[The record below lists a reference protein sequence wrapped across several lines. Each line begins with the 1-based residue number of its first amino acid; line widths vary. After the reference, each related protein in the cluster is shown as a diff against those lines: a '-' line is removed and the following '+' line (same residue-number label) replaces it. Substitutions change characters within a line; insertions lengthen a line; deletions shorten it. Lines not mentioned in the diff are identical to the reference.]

1 MQFYQNYFSKIKI
14 NFWLISS
21 LLISSLICVPILI
34 ILSSFFTELS
44 GYYKLLT
51 ETYLYTYIINTVIL
65 FIGVILFSFVFGVG
79 IAYLVSFYIFPGSKF
94 ITWAIILSFAVPGYI
109 YAYSLTAFFEYFG
122 NLYSIL
128 TFLFGE
134 ADYNKY
140 MPRVDSMFGS
150 IISISFSLFVYVYLI
165 TRVCFIYQSQNQIDA
180 GRNMGFNKY
189 QIFSK
194 ILIPAARPGII
205 AGLSLVAMETISD
218 FGTVSFFNVQTL
230 TTAIYDSWI
239 FYDDLNTAYQLS
251 FFLILFVFIFFSIE
265 KFSRSR
271 SQYNIPNKGYK
282 TVEKTTLKSKQAFIA
297 SFFCFIIFFLSF
309 VFPVSQMLF
318 WVLKFPASFNLN
330 EILTLSFNT
339 SFLVIIT
346 TSILIFLS
354 FLTNYGMRVTD
365 SKLLSTV
372 TNFSISGYAIP
383 GIILSVTILTFASL
397 LSNFFGNSFFK
408 LIIIGTVFGMVI
420 AYCIRFYALAI
431 NGIKSGYEKLN
442 KSIDDVSYLMGY
454 TKFGTFIKVHLP
466 FLKQNLIIIGMMVSI
481 DILKE
486 LPITFILR
494 PYNFDTFATKAYVF
508 ASQDMLEYAASPSL
522 FLILFSSI
530 FILFS
535 RKFILKGF

>member
-51 ETYLYTYIINTVIL
+51 ETYLYTYVINTVIL

-122 NLYSIL
+122 NLYSLL

-180 GRNMGFNKY
+180 GRNMGFSKY

-297 SFFCFIIFFLSF
+297 SFFCFFIFFLSF

-354 FLTNYGMRVTD
+354 FLTNYGMRVTN

-408 LIIIGTVFGMVI
+408 IIIIGTVFGMVT

-466 FLKQNLIIIGMMVSI
+466 FLKQNLVIIGMMVSI

>member
-51 ETYLYTYIINTVIL
+51 ETYLYTYVINTVIL

-180 GRNMGFNKY
+180 GRNMGFSKY

-297 SFFCFIIFFLSF
+297 SFFCFFIFFLSF

-346 TSILIFLS
+346 TTILIFLS

-408 LIIIGTVFGMVI
+408 IIIIGTVFGMVT

-466 FLKQNLIIIGMMVSI
+466 FLKQNLVIIGMMVSI

-508 ASQDMLEYAASPSL
+508 ASQDMLEHAASPSL

>member
-51 ETYLYTYIINTVIL
+51 ETYLYTYVINTVIL

-122 NLYSIL
+122 NLYSLL

-180 GRNMGFNKY
+180 GRNMGFSKY

-297 SFFCFIIFFLSF
+297 SFFCFFIFFLSF

-365 SKLLSTV
+365 SKLLSTI

-383 GIILSVTILTFASL
+383 GIILSVTILAFASL

-408 LIIIGTVFGMVI
+408 IIIIGTVFGMVT

-466 FLKQNLIIIGMMVSI
+466 FLKQNLVIIGMMVSI

>member
-51 ETYLYTYIINTVIL
+51 ETYLYTYVINTVIL

-122 NLYSIL
+122 NLYSLL

-180 GRNMGFNKY
+180 GRNMGFSKY

-265 KFSRSR
+265 KFSRNR

-297 SFFCFIIFFLSF
+297 SFFCFFIFFLSF

-408 LIIIGTVFGMVI
+408 IVIIGTVFGMVT

-466 FLKQNLIIIGMMVSI
+466 FLKQNLVIIGMMVSI

>member
-21 LLISSLICVPILI
+21 LLISSLICIPILI
-34 ILSSFFTELS
+34 IFSSFFTELS

-51 ETYLYTYIINTVIL
+51 ETYLYTYVINTVIL

-180 GRNMGFNKY
+180 GRNMGFSKY

-297 SFFCFIIFFLSF
+297 SFFCFFIFFLSF

-408 LIIIGTVFGMVI
+408 IIIIGTVFGMVT
-420 AYCIRFYALAI
+420 AYCVRFYALAI

-466 FLKQNLIIIGMMVSI
+466 FLKQNLVIIGMMVSI

>member
-21 LLISSLICVPILI
+21 LLISSLICIPILI

-51 ETYLYTYIINTVIL
+51 ETYLYTYVINTVIL

-122 NLYSIL
+122 NLYSLL

-180 GRNMGFNKY
+180 GRNMGFSKY

-265 KFSRSR
+265 KLSRSR

-282 TVEKTTLKSKQAFIA
+282 TVEKTTLKGKKAFIA

-346 TSILIFLS
+346 TTILIFLS

-365 SKLLSTV
+365 SKLLSAI

-383 GIILSVTILTFASL
+383 GIILSVTILAFASL

-408 LIIIGTVFGMVI
+408 IIIIGTVFGMVT

-466 FLKQNLIIIGMMVSI
+466 FLKQNLVIIGMMVSI

>member
-14 NFWLISS
+14 NFWLFSS

-51 ETYLYTYIINTVIL
+51 ETYLYTYVINTVIL
-65 FIGVILFSFVFGVG
+65 FIGVILFTFVFGVG

-122 NLYSIL
+122 NLYSLL

-180 GRNMGFNKY
+180 GRNMGFSKY

-282 TVEKTTLKSKQAFIA
+282 TVEKTTLKGKQAFIA

-354 FLTNYGMRVTD
+354 FLTNYGMRVTN

-408 LIIIGTVFGMVI
+408 IIIIGTVFGMVT

-466 FLKQNLIIIGMMVSI
+466 FLKQNLVIIGMMVSI

>member
-1 MQFYQNYFSKIKI
+1 MQLYQNYFSKIKI

-51 ETYLYTYIINTVIL
+51 ETYLYTYVINTVIL

-122 NLYSIL
+122 NLYSLL

-180 GRNMGFNKY
+180 GRNMGFSKY

-271 SQYNIPNKGYK
+271 SQYNIPNKG
-282 TVEKTTLKSKQAFIA
+282 
-297 SFFCFIIFFLSF
+297 
-309 VFPVSQMLF
+309 
-318 WVLKFPASFNLN
+318 KFPASFNLN

-346 TSILIFLS
+346 TTILIFLS

-365 SKLLSTV
+365 SKLLSAI

-383 GIILSVTILTFASL
+383 GIILSVTILAFASL

-408 LIIIGTVFGMVI
+408 IIIIGTIFGMVT

-466 FLKQNLIIIGMMVSI
+466 FLKQNLVIIGMMVSI

>member
-51 ETYLYTYIINTVIL
+51 ETYLYTYVINTVIL

-122 NLYSIL
+122 NLYSLL

-150 IISISFSLFVYVYLI
+150 ILSISFSLFVYVYLI

-180 GRNMGFNKY
+180 GRNMGFSKY

-297 SFFCFIIFFLSF
+297 SFFCFFIFFLSF

-318 WVLKFPASFNLN
+318 WVIKFPASFNLN

-408 LIIIGTVFGMVI
+408 IIIIGTIFGMVT

-466 FLKQNLIIIGMMVSI
+466 FLKQNLVIIGMMVSI

>member
-34 ILSSFFTELS
+34 IFSSFFTELS

-122 NLYSIL
+122 NLYSLL

-265 KFSRSR
+265 RFSRSR

-282 TVEKTTLKSKQAFIA
+282 TVEKTTLKGKQAFIA

-466 FLKQNLIIIGMMVSI
+466 FLKQNLVIIGMMVSI

>member
-51 ETYLYTYIINTVIL
+51 ETYLYTYVINTVIL

-122 NLYSIL
+122 NLYSLL

-180 GRNMGFNKY
+180 GRNMGFSKY

-282 TVEKTTLKSKQAFIA
+282 TVEKTTLKGKQAFIA
-297 SFFCFIIFFLSF
+297 SFFCFFIFFLSF

-408 LIIIGTVFGMVI
+408 IIIIGTIFGMVT

-466 FLKQNLIIIGMMVSI
+466 FLKQNLVIIGMMVSI

>member
-21 LLISSLICVPILI
+21 LLISSLICIPILI
-34 ILSSFFTELS
+34 IFSSFFSELS

-51 ETYLYTYIINTVIL
+51 ETYLYTYVINTVIL

-122 NLYSIL
+122 NLYSLL

-265 KFSRSR
+265 KFSRNR

-297 SFFCFIIFFLSF
+297 SFFCFFIFFLSF

-408 LIIIGTVFGMVI
+408 IVIIGTVFGMVT

-466 FLKQNLIIIGMMVSI
+466 FLKQNLVIIGMMVSI

>member
-51 ETYLYTYIINTVIL
+51 ETYLYTYVINTVIL

-122 NLYSIL
+122 NLYSLL

-180 GRNMGFNKY
+180 GRNMGFSKY

-282 TVEKTTLKSKQAFIA
+282 TVEKTILKGKQAFIA
-297 SFFCFIIFFLSF
+297 SFFCFFIFFLSF

-408 LIIIGTVFGMVI
+408 IIIIGTVFGMVT

-466 FLKQNLIIIGMMVSI
+466 FLKQNLVIIGMMVSI

>member
-1 MQFYQNYFSKIKI
+1 MQLFQNYFLKIKI

-51 ETYLYTYIINTVIL
+51 ETYLYTYVINTVIL

-122 NLYSIL
+122 NLYSLL

-180 GRNMGFNKY
+180 GRNMGFSKY

-297 SFFCFIIFFLSF
+297 SFFCFFIFFLSF

-408 LIIIGTVFGMVI
+408 IIIIGTVFGMVT
-420 AYCIRFYALAI
+420 AYCVRFYALAI

-466 FLKQNLIIIGMMVSI
+466 FLKQNLVIIGMMVSI

>member
-51 ETYLYTYIINTVIL
+51 ETYLYTYVINTVIL

-180 GRNMGFNKY
+180 GRNMGFSKY

-282 TVEKTTLKSKQAFIA
+282 TVEKTTLKNKQAFIA
-297 SFFCFIIFFLSF
+297 SFFCFFIFFLSF

-346 TSILIFLS
+346 TTILIFLS

-408 LIIIGTVFGMVI
+408 IIIIGTVFGMVT

-466 FLKQNLIIIGMMVSI
+466 FLKQNLVIIGMMVSI

-508 ASQDMLEYAASPSL
+508 ASQDMLEHAASPSL

>member
-34 ILSSFFTELS
+34 IFSSFFTELS

-122 NLYSIL
+122 NLYSLL

-180 GRNMGFNKY
+180 GRNMGFSKY

-265 KFSRSR
+265 RFSRSR

-282 TVEKTTLKSKQAFIA
+282 TVEKTTLKGKQAFIA

-408 LIIIGTVFGMVI
+408 IIIIGTVFGMVT

-466 FLKQNLIIIGMMVSI
+466 FLKQNLVIIGMMVSI

>member
-1 MQFYQNYFSKIKI
+1 MQLYQNYFSKIKI

-51 ETYLYTYIINTVIL
+51 ETYLYTYVINTVIL

-122 NLYSIL
+122 NLYSLL

-180 GRNMGFNKY
+180 GRNMGFSKY

-282 TVEKTTLKSKQAFIA
+282 TVEKTILKGKQAFIA
-297 SFFCFIIFFLSF
+297 SFFCFFIFFLSF

-408 LIIIGTVFGMVI
+408 IIIIGTVFGMVT

-466 FLKQNLIIIGMMVSI
+466 FLKQNLVIIGMMVSI

>member
-34 ILSSFFTELS
+34 IFSSFFTELS

-122 NLYSIL
+122 NLYSLL

-180 GRNMGFNKY
+180 GRNMGFSKY

-265 KFSRSR
+265 RFSRSR

-282 TVEKTTLKSKQAFIA
+282 TVEKTTLKGKQAFIA

-408 LIIIGTVFGMVI
+408 IVIIGTVFGMVT

-466 FLKQNLIIIGMMVSI
+466 FLKQNLVIIGMMVSI

>member
-51 ETYLYTYIINTVIL
+51 ETYLYTYVINTVIL

-180 GRNMGFNKY
+180 GRNMGFSKY

-297 SFFCFIIFFLSF
+297 SFFCFFIFFLSF

-408 LIIIGTVFGMVI
+408 IIIIGTVFGMVT

-466 FLKQNLIIIGMMVSI
+466 FLKQNLVIIGMMVSI

>member
-1 MQFYQNYFSKIKI
+1 
-14 NFWLISS
+14 
-21 LLISSLICVPILI
+21 
-34 ILSSFFTELS
+34 
-44 GYYKLLT
+44 
-51 ETYLYTYIINTVIL
+51 
-65 FIGVILFSFVFGVG
+65 
-79 IAYLVSFYIFPGSKF
+79 
-94 ITWAIILSFAVPGYI
+94 
-109 YAYSLTAFFEYFG
+109 
-122 NLYSIL
+122 
-128 TFLFGE
+128 
-134 ADYNKY
+134 
-140 MPRVDSMFGS
+140 
-150 IISISFSLFVYVYLI
+150 
-165 TRVCFIYQSQNQIDA
+165 
-180 GRNMGFNKY
+180 
-189 QIFSK
+189 
-194 ILIPAARPGII
+194 
-205 AGLSLVAMETISD
+205 
-218 FGTVSFFNVQTL
+218 
-230 TTAIYDSWI
+230 
-239 FYDDLNTAYQLS
+239 
-251 FFLILFVFIFFSIE
+251 
-265 KFSRSR
+265 
-271 SQYNIPNKGYK
+271 
-282 TVEKTTLKSKQAFIA
+282 
-297 SFFCFIIFFLSF
+297 
-309 VFPVSQMLF
+309 MLF

-365 SKLLSTV
+365 SKLLSAV

-383 GIILSVTILTFASL
+383 GIILSVTILAFASL

-408 LIIIGTVFGMVI
+408 IIIIGTVFGMVT
-420 AYCIRFYALAI
+420 AYCVRFYALAI

-466 FLKQNLIIIGMMVSI
+466 FLKQNLVIIGMMVSI

>member
-51 ETYLYTYIINTVIL
+51 ETYLYTYVINTVIL

-122 NLYSIL
+122 NLYSLL

-180 GRNMGFNKY
+180 GRNMGFSKY

-297 SFFCFIIFFLSF
+297 SFFCFFIFFLSF

-365 SKLLSTV
+365 SKLLSTF

-408 LIIIGTVFGMVI
+408 IIIIGTVFGMVT

-466 FLKQNLIIIGMMVSI
+466 FLKQNLVIIGMMVSI

>member
-51 ETYLYTYIINTVIL
+51 ETYLYTYVINTVIL

-122 NLYSIL
+122 NLYSLL

-180 GRNMGFNKY
+180 GRNMGFSKY

-297 SFFCFIIFFLSF
+297 SFFCFFIFFLSF

-408 LIIIGTVFGMVI
+408 IIIIGTVFGMVT

-466 FLKQNLIIIGMMVSI
+466 FLKQNLVIIGMMVSI